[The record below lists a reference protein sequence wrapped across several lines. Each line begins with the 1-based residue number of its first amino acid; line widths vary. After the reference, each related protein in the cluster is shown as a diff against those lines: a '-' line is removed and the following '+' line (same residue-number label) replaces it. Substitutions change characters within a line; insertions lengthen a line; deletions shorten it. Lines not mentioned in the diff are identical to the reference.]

1 MFKSGSTKLVKNL
14 NQQHILNL
22 VRIHPGISATFLKE
36 KTNLQMSTVLYTLK
50 VLKGQGIVKEIG
62 YGNSTVNGGKPPVLW
77 DLVAEYGLIFG
88 MELLSSEARLVL
100 LNIKGEVKY
109 KNIFPIQ
116 LSNDP
121 NVIANQIKSIV
132 KKVQTKLHILDNRIL
147 GFGIGIPGTIDNEN
161 GIINYSY
168 SFDFHNVDFCKILSE
183 SFTYNIEID
192 NDANVGVLGVKWL
205 DKEEY
210 MTRHILYLSINKN
223 FPSIGSGFLFDH
235 NIYRGINC
243 AAGEIQSFIAK
254 SMWNRILNKAFK
266 KFGVDCFDN
275 IKLSNDKLITQSII
289 IEQAKLGNMASIFIL
304 KEVAKELSNKI
315 VELVNLLNPEVVVIG
330 GDIYEAEEF
339 IAPIIKERVTSKVI
353 SEVVKNTPIKFSPM
367 GVYSGAIGGSAL
379 ILKKYFTD
387 NEFKIENRK

>member
-1 MFKSGSTKLVKNL
+1 
-14 NQQHILNL
+14 
-22 VRIHPGISATFLKE
+22 
-36 KTNLQMSTVLYTLK
+36 
-50 VLKGQGIVKEIG
+50 
-62 YGNSTVNGGKPPVLW
+62 
-77 DLVAEYGLIFG
+77 
-88 MELLSSEARLVL
+88 
-100 LNIKGEVKY
+100 
-109 KNIFPIQ
+109 
-116 LSNDP
+116 
-121 NVIANQIKSIV
+121 
-132 KKVQTKLHILDNRIL
+132 
-147 GFGIGIPGTIDNEN
+147 
-161 GIINYSY
+161 
-168 SFDFHNVDFCKILSE
+168 
-183 SFTYNIEID
+183 
-192 NDANVGVLGVKWL
+192 
-205 DKEEY
+205 

-235 NIYRGINC
+235 KIYRGINS

>member
-22 VRIHPGISATFLKE
+22 VRIHPGISATLLKE

-50 VLKGQGIVKEIG
+50 VLKVQGIVKEIG

-77 DLVAEYGLIFG
+77 DLEAEYGLIFG

-100 LNIKGEVKY
+100 INMKGEVKY

-116 LSNDP
+116 LSRDP
-121 NVIANQIKSIV
+121 IHIANQIKSIV
-132 KKVQTKLHILDNRIL
+132 KKVQTKLNIVDKRIL

-223 FPSIGSGFLFDH
+223 FPSIGAGFLIDH

-243 AAGEIQSFIAK
+243 AAGEIQRFIAK
-254 SMWNRILNKAFK
+254 SMWNRILNKAIK
-266 KFGVDCFDN
+266 KFGANSFDN
-275 IKLSNDKLITQSII
+275 VKQTNDKTVTQSII

-353 SEVVKNTPIKFSPM
+353 SEVVKNTPIKFSPL

-387 NEFKIENRK
+387 NEFKMEKS